1 MQAITGSVHAGNGQS
16 RISETLSFVIIGV
29 GLIVLVGWI
38 AGVDIIKNAIPGSVS
53 MKLST
58 SISFIFAGLSILA
71 ISKSLNRNARPLF
84 SLVVLPSSILVII
97 LFMTTHITAILLST
111 QNGID
116 NLFVKEAPDSIF
128 TTSPGRPSVG
138 TVANFVLIIV
148 AGIMT
153 LGNIAIDKKH
163 KLFRGI
169 GLAIGLVAAVALVG
183 YAANVPSLYY
193 FSEPYSTAMAVHT
206 AVLFVLVGAG
216 FWLVPISKTDSGT
229 NRINVAKASVGVA
242 ESATPVLPEMWAML
256 SFIVISVIPILF
268 IGGVIMN
275 NSNVQSEG
283 IGGSII
289 SLAVS
294 AVLSITFFATVS
306 IRAMLR

>member
-97 LFMTTHITAILLST
+97 LFITTHITAILLST

-163 KLFRGI
+163 KLLRGI
-169 GLAIGLVAAVALVG
+169 GLAIGLVAAVAL
-183 YAANVPSLYY
+183 
-193 FSEPYSTAMAVHT
+193 
-206 AVLFVLVGAG
+206 
-216 FWLVPISKTDSGT
+216 
-229 NRINVAKASVGVA
+229 
-242 ESATPVLPEMWAML
+242 
-256 SFIVISVIPILF
+256 
-268 IGGVIMN
+268 
-275 NSNVQSEG
+275 
-283 IGGSII
+283 
-289 SLAVS
+289 
-294 AVLSITFFATVS
+294 
-306 IRAMLR
+306 